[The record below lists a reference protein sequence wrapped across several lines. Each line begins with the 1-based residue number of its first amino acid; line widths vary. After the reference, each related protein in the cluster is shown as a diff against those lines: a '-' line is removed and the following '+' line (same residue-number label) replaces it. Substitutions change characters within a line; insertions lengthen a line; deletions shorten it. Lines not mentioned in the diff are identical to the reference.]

1 MFLLLAISCI
11 MLPNSA
17 SQQSIVGY
25 VTPIGEEMEAWW
37 VPSP

>member
-11 MLPNSA
+11 MLPNST
-17 SQQSIVGY
+17 QQGIVGY
-25 VTPIGEEMEAWW
+25 VTPIGEEMEALW